1 MKGRTRPSQP
11 SGGGTREEETAEKT
25 LARFQDRFQALERE
39 VGYLREEIVEKPE
52 SESEWRNVPSYRAY
66 AVLTLCR
73 ILYSFRKGTIVSKPR
88 AATWAIKYLSKE
100 WSDIILQA
108 LATNDEGRTAGIALL
123 RIEQFIEFVE
133 AELHPFK

>member
-1 MKGRTRPSQP
+1 M
-11 SGGGTREEETAEKT
+11 A
-25 LARFQDRFQALERE
+25 
-39 VGYLREEIVEKPE
+39 
-52 SESEWRNVPSYRAY
+52 YRAY

-88 AATWAIKYLSKE
+88 AATWAIKYLPKE